1 MTSGVNADFSLYSR
15 GGKKPGTFVEGSLP
29 PPRSG
34 AIHVKLVPY
43 YRVSTAKQARS
54 GLGLEGQDAT
64 VQRFAEAHAATIL
77 KSYVEVET
85 GKRSDRPE
93 LAKAVAHARRSK
105 ATLVIAKLD
114 RLARNVH
121 FLSGLMEAGVKFVAC
136 DQPSANELTIHILAA
151 VAQDEAKRIS
161 ERTKAALEAYK
172 ARGGKLGASRPECR
186 NLTAESA
193 QREPSPLVMRL
204 AGMRMTP
211 TPICTR
217 SCRLFGTKGDHCDPS
232 PSISTT
238 KATRLAGED
247 SGITS
252 RFGRC

>member
-1 MTSGVNADFSLYSR
+1 MWSR
-15 GGKKPGTFVEGSLP
+15 FFAQIAGGKKPGTFVEGSLP
-29 PPRSG
+29 PPKSG
-34 AIHVKLVPY
+34 AIQVKLVPY

-64 VQRFAEAHAATIL
+64 VQRFAEAHGATIL

-121 FLSGLMEAGVKFVAC
+121 FLSGLMEAGVKFLAC

-186 NLTAESA
+186 NLTSEDTKK
-193 QREPSPLVMRL
+193 EPRPLVMPH

-211 TPICTR
+211 TPTCTR
-217 SCRLFGTKGDHCDPS
+217 SCGFFGTKGDLCEPS
-232 PSISTT
+232 PSISTP
-238 KATRLAGED
+238 KATKLAGED

>member
-1 MTSGVNADFSLYSR
+1 
-15 GGKKPGTFVEGSLP
+15 
-29 PPRSG
+29 
-34 AIHVKLVPY
+34 VKLVPY

-64 VQRFAEAHAATIL
+64 VQRFAEIHGATIL

-93 LAKAVAHARRSK
+93 LAKAIAHARRSK

-186 NLTAESA
+186 NLTSEDTKKGAKAAGDAARRDADDAYTDLYPIMRALRDEGRSLRAIAKHLNAEGY
-193 QREPSPLVMRL
+193 E
-204 AGMRMTP
+204 
-211 TPICTR
+211 TR
-217 SCRLFGTKGDHCDPS
+217 RGRFWNHIQVRAVLK
-232 PSISTT
+232 
-238 KATRLAGED
+238 RYGE
-247 SGITS
+247 
-252 RFGRC
+252 

>member
-1 MTSGVNADFSLYSR
+1 M
-15 GGKKPGTFVEGSLP
+15 
-29 PPRSG
+29 
-34 AIHVKLVPY
+34 KLVPY
-43 YRVSTAKQARS
+43 FRVSTVKQARS

-64 VQRFAEAHAATIL
+64 VQLFAEAHGATVL
-77 KSYVEVET
+77 KSYIEVKT

-161 ERTKAALEAYK
+161 ERTKAALNAYK

-186 NLTAESA
+186 NLTSEASRIGA
-193 QREPSPLVMRL
+193 R
-204 AGMRMTP
+204 A
-211 TPICTR
+211 
-217 SCRLFGTKGDHCDPS
+217 
-232 PSISTT
+232 
-238 KATRLAGED
+238 AGEAARRD
-247 SGITS
+247 ADEAYTDLYPIMSALRAEGLSLRAIAKHLNDEGYET
-252 RFGRC
+252 RRGRPWNHVQVRAVLNRYEE

>member
-1 MTSGVNADFSLYSR
+1 M
-15 GGKKPGTFVEGSLP
+15 
-29 PPRSG
+29 
-34 AIHVKLVPY
+34 
-43 YRVSTAKQARS
+43 
-54 GLGLEGQDAT
+54 
-64 VQRFAEAHAATIL
+64 QRFAVAHAATIL

-161 ERTKAALEAYK
+161 ERTKAALDAYK
-172 ARGGKLGASRPECR
+172 VPWWQARSIP
-186 NLTAESA
+186 T
-193 QREPSPLVMRL
+193 
-204 AGMRMTP
+204 RMP
-211 TPICTR
+211 QPDCGVCSQGSQVR
-217 SCRLFGTKGDHCDPS
+217 WSCG
-232 PSISTT
+232 
-238 KATRLAGED
+238 
-247 SGITS
+247 
-252 RFGRC
+252 

>member
-1 MTSGVNADFSLYSR
+1 M
-15 GGKKPGTFVEGSLP
+15 
-29 PPRSG
+29 
-34 AIHVKLVPY
+34 KLVPY

-64 VQRFAEAHAATIL
+64 VQRFAVAHAATIL

-161 ERTKAALEAYK
+161 ERTKAALDAYK

-193 QREPSPLVMRL
+193 HKGAKSAGHAARRDADDAYTDLYPIMRAL
-204 AGMRMTP
+204 RDDGRSLRSIAKYLNDEGYE
-211 TPICTR
+211 TR
-217 SCRLFGTKGDHCDPS
+217 R
-232 PSISTT
+232 
-238 KATRLAGED
+238 
-247 SGITS
+247 
-252 RFGRC
+252 GRSWNHVQVRAVLKRYKE